1 MKRDWLIR
9 KSGYFYRP
17 DRSGYTQEVVAA
29 GLYTEAEA
37 KRAARIED
45 SISALHVSEFRNEI
59 EHARDLIRRFNGLI

>member
-17 DRSGYTQEVVAA
+17 DFSGYTQEVVAA

-37 KRAARIED
+37 KRESQIED
-45 SISALHVSEFRNEI
+45 TISALHVSEFRSEI
-59 EHARDLIRRFNGLI
+59 ENVRDLVRRFNGLI